1 MAFAEPSVRT
11 RLTSA
16 GLTAAVMA
24 LLGYIFVTG
33 LAVRFPE
40 VVDSTLK
47 VFGVAPEP
55 PPPPP
60 PEPVTVQPKISP
72 KPEGAAAPPNI
83 TSRATPVVA
92 PTPVIRMPVPPVM
105 VTSIKPY
112 EGPDATQGNADVR
125 GPGTGAGGVGNGTGS
140 GGSGTGGGAGG
151 NSPPRH
157 ISGRISDS
165 DYPDS
170 AGTAGKGGVVS
181 VRYYVLPDG
190 SVSDCRI
197 THSSGNRALDETTC
211 RLITE
216 RFRYEP
222 SRTADG
228 TPVRSIIVADHQW
241 IVDDS
246 MLEAIRERRER
257 ER

>member
-1 MAFAEPSVRT
+1 MAVAGPSARN

-16 GLTAAVMA
+16 GLTAAVMV
-24 LLGYIFVTG
+24 LFGYVFVAG

-40 VVDSTLK
+40 AVDSTLK
-47 VFGVAPEP
+47 VFGVLPE

-60 PEPVTVQPKISP
+60 PEPVTVQPKLSP

-83 TSRATPVVA
+83 TSRATPVAA
-92 PTPVIRMPVPPVM
+92 PTPIIRLPAPPVM
-105 VTSIKPY
+105 VTSIKPF
-112 EGPDATQGNADVR
+112 EGPDPTQGNADMR
-125 GPGTGAGGVGNGTGS
+125 GPGTGAGGAGDGTGS

-157 ISGRISDS
+157 ISGRIHDS

-170 AGTAGKGGVVS
+170 AGATGKGGLVS

-190 SVSDCRI
+190 RVSDCRV

-222 SRTADG
+222 SRRPDG
-228 TPVRSIIVADHQW
+228 TPVRSIIVADHEW
-241 IVDDS
+241 IVDES
-246 MLEAIRERRER
+246 MLKAIRERRER